1 MNKKATVFILDDD
14 DINLMLLEEA
24 LQDDYLVIT
33 EKQKLPAL
41 MKIKSYNPDII
52 LLDIMMPEISGY
64 EFYKILKGDMA
75 TASTPVIF
83 LSALD
88 DPNSKAYG
96 LGLGAADYVTK
107 PFNIN
112 EIKIRIDNHLKVR
125 VREAELLKKIN
136 NVHKDYLHNQEK
148 LKSVMD
154 EYNNIMLRVVTA
166 YSKEKSNHILRI
178 KKYTELLVK
187 KYGEVY
193 GDSKSQGKLKII
205 SKAAMLHDI
214 GKITIPNE
222 IINKKEK
229 LCKDEFALI
238 KKHTIAGL
246 DLLNSENIVNCT
258 EVLDYAVDIIK
269 YHHERFDGNGYPEG
283 LKGYDIPFCARVVAL
298 ADVYDALVTPRVYN
312 KLYTHSEA
320 MGIISDEKSKHFDP
334 EIVEIFINNNELFV
348 QIAKEYADGNN
359 DYSC

>member
-1 MNKKATVFILDDD
+1 MNRKATIFILDDD
-14 DINLMLLEEA
+14 DINLILLEES
-24 LQDDYLVIT
+24 LQDEYNVIT

-64 EFYKILKGDMA
+64 EFYKILKSDIA
-75 TASTPVIF
+75 TASIPVIF

-96 LGLGAADYVTK
+96 LGLGAVDYVTK
-107 PFNIN
+107 PFNIK
-112 EIKIRIDNHLKVR
+112 EIKIRIENHLKVR

-136 NVHKDYLHNQEK
+136 NVHKDYLNNQEK
-148 LKSVMD
+148 LKNIMD

-178 KKYTELLVK
+178 KKYTELLIK
-187 KYGEVY
+187 KYGEIY
-193 GDSKSQGKLKII
+193 GDAKSQGKIKII

-214 GKITIPNE
+214 GKMTIPDE
-222 IINKKEK
+222 IINKKSK
-229 LCKDEFALI
+229 LYDDEFELV

-246 DLLNSENIVNCT
+246 DLLNNENIVNCS
-258 EVLDYAVDIIK
+258 EVLEYAVEIIK
-269 YHHERFDGNGYPEG
+269 YHHERFDGQGYPEG
-283 LKGYDIPFCARVVAL
+283 IKGYDIPFCARIVAL

-312 KLYTHSEA
+312 KLYTHKEA
-320 MGIISDEKSKHFDP
+320 LEIINSEKSKHFDP
-334 EIVEIFINNNELFV
+334 EIVEIFMENNMLFEDIV
-348 QIAKEYADGNN
+348 KEYSDENIN
-359 DYSC
+359 YSC